1 MATMHRDR
9 ARMGATT
16 AGLVAGLLC
25 AGACAGSG
33 PADAALDATIA
44 GLDAEVF
51 AAFNQCADPAALAR
65 HAAHFDEDVEFYHDT
80 GGVTWTREAMLDN
93 TRRHAC
99 GRYTRQ
105 LVEGSLQVHP
115 VAGFG
120 AISQGRHRFC
130 APGTQAC
137 DGLAEFTMVWRLRD
151 GRWTITRV
159 LSYGHRA
166 AD

>member
-1 MATMHRDR
+1 MATPHRHA

-16 AGLVAGLLC
+16 AGLLAGLLC
-25 AGACAGSG
+25 AGAWAGGS
-33 PADAALDATIA
+33 PDDAALEATIA

-65 HAAHFDEDVEFYHDT
+65 HAAHFDEAVEFYHDT

-105 LVEGSLQVHP
+105 LVEGSLQVHS

-130 APGTQAC
+130 ATGTQAC

-151 GRWTITRV
+151 GRWTNTRV

>member
-1 MATMHRDR
+1 MGPQLLMAGR
-9 ARMGATT
+9 AAW
-16 AGLVAGLLC
+16 ALLL
-25 AGACAGSG
+25 ALAACAAPGAAR
-33 PADAALDATIA
+33 ADAALHATVA
-44 GLDAEVF
+44 ALDAELF
-51 AAFNQCADPAALAR
+51 DAFNRCDDPAQLAR
-65 HAAHFDEDVEFYHDT
+65 HAAAFDPAVEFYHDT

-130 APGTQAC
+130 DAATGAC
-137 DGLAEFTMVWRLRD
+137 DGEAEFTMVWRLHE
-151 GRWTITRV
+151 GLWTVTRV

-166 AD
+166 TDNR